1 MTRKRFCCG
10 LLIVV
15 LIVGA
20 AKPSRAVDAEGVLI
34 IIASAV
40 AVAAIAVG
48 VTMTIVHHKR
58 NKIVVTGCVIPW
70 EKGMK
75 VTDEE
80 DKKTYVLSG
89 DTSGIKAGD
98 RMKLEG
104 KRVKAK
110 SPDKSRVW
118 ETEHVIKDFGV
129 CQPKNVISL
138 VTS

>member
-1 MTRKRFCCG
+1 MTQNRFFCA
-10 LLIVV
+10 LLVVV
-15 LIVGA
+15 LTVGA
-20 AKPSRAVDAEGVLI
+20 AKPARAVDAEGVLI
-34 IIASAV
+34 IIASTA

-48 VTMTIVHHKR
+48 ITMTIVHHKR
-58 NKIVVTGCVIPW
+58 KKIVITGCVISG

-104 KRVKAK
+104 KGLKAK
-110 SPDKSRVW
+110 NPDKSRVW
-118 ETEHVIKDFGV
+118 ETKQVIKDLGV
-129 CQPKNVISL
+129 CQPQS
-138 VTS
+138 

>member
-1 MTRKRFCCG
+1 MTRKRSCCG

-20 AKPSRAVDAEGVLI
+20 AKSSRAVDAEGVLI

-89 DTSGIKAGD
+89 DTSGIKTGD

-104 KRVKAK
+104 KRLKAK
-110 SPDKSRVW
+110 NPDNSRVW
-118 ETEHVIKDFGV
+118 ETKQVIKDFGV
-129 CQPKNVISL
+129 CQP
-138 VTS
+138 

>member
-1 MTRKRFCCG
+1 MTRKRSCCG

-20 AKPSRAVDAEGVLI
+20 AKSSRAVDAEGVLI

-80 DKKTYVLSG
+80 DEKTYVLSRRH
-89 DTSGIKAGD
+89 I
-98 RMKLEG
+98 RY
-104 KRVKAK
+104 
-110 SPDKSRVW
+110 
-118 ETEHVIKDFGV
+118 
-129 CQPKNVISL
+129 
-138 VTS
+138 